1 MVVDALR
8 DTGLDPWCLE
18 LELTESII
26 MDETEAAA
34 KSLRRLRELGV
45 LFALDDFGTGY
56 SSLSHVKR
64 FTVDRLKIDRTF
76 IGNLMAGTHDAAIV
90 RAIISLGRGLKLKVV
105 AEGVETAQELAYV
118 RAEGCD
124 EIQGMYFS
132 PPLAAEDFVAF
143 LREERSL
150 QLTA

>member
-1 MVVDALR
+1 M
-8 DTGLDPWCLE
+8 
-18 LELTESII
+18 
-26 MDETEAAA
+26 
-34 KSLRRLRELGV
+34 

-76 IGNLMAGTHDAAIV
+76 IANLMAGTDEAAIV

-105 AEGVETAQELAYV
+105 AEGVETAEELAYV

-132 PPLAAEDFVAF
+132 PPVGAEDFVA
-143 LREERSL
+143 LVREERSL
-150 QLTA
+150 QLIA